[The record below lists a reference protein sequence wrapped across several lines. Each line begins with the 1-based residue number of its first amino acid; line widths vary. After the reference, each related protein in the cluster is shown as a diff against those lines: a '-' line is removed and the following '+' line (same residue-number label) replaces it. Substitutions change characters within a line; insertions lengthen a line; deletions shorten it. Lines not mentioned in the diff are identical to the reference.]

1 VPWASDRSINFLI
14 SLDDAKSLLK
24 NTSFIEIIWEDKTA
38 SALEWLHQMTKR
50 YQSTDESSP
59 SPPIGIHT
67 IVGPQWQTM
76 VENLVKNYEEE
87 FIMLVQGIFERR
99 RT

>member
-1 VPWASDRSINFLI
+1 M
-14 SLDDAKSLLK
+14 
-24 NTSFIEIIWEDKTA
+24 
-38 SALEWLHQMTKR
+38 EWLHRMTKR